1 MVHTLL
7 FPCFTPSSVTFS
19 RGAEYCGD
27 AREHMA
33 RSWSYAERC
42 LLLVCAWHSHWIL
55 FVNPA
60 PPPPPATSQ
69 PQSSY
74 PHGPTTYT
82 APTTHKSSC
91 SLVVCSMQSAEYVLH
106 KHSVARNDAPH
117 NSHRQHLSVIKPTS
131 HEVPADDSTPP
142 PPTKKRKSPDLHE
155 EGIRTCLRTCYP
167 AEVHFS
173 SLVSI
178 RRGELGTL
186 CVIRAASAERG
197 RSVGK
202 IKIAL
207 SGAGLIMS

>member
-7 FPCFTPSSVTFS
+7 FPCFTPLSVTFS

-42 LLLVCAWHSHWIL
+42 LLLACAWHSHCIL
-55 FVNPA
+55 FVKPA
-60 PPPPPATSQ
+60 SPPPPAASQ

-91 SLVVCSMQSAEYVLH
+91 SLV
-106 KHSVARNDAPH
+106 R
-117 NSHRQHLSVIKPTS
+117 LSVVKPTS
-131 HEVPADDSTPP
+131 HEVPADDSMPP

-167 AEVHFS
+167 AE
-173 SLVSI
+173 
-178 RRGELGTL
+178 RRTRQRE
-186 CVIRAASAERG
+186 CVRG
-197 RSVGK
+197 DGSRSG
-202 IKIAL
+202 
-207 SGAGLIMS
+207 GNGGGG